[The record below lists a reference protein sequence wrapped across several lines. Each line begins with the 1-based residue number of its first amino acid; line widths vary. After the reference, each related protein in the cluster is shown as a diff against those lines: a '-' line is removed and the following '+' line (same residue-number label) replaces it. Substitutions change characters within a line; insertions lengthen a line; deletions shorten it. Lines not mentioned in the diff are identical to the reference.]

1 MVWTK
6 ISYSEKE
13 LEENISR
20 QKFGSPKY
28 SKNRFKNPP
37 CVSHN
42 LLVPCYIAIKKTLQT
57 E

>member
-6 ISYSEKE
+6 ISYSKKE
-13 LEENISR
+13 LEENTSR

-28 SKNRFKNPP
+28 SKNRFKKPTL
-37 CVSHN
+37 CVSQSVST
-42 LLVPCYIAIKKTLQT
+42 LLHCYKKTLET